1 MDISDN
7 PQIGTDQWPNRNTST
22 GGDGTPI
29 DDINCTD
36 NMPDEYHVHAHL
48 SIIVNGEAKS
58 VPAEIGFVSL
68 TGGTRCVYYMHTHDK
83 SGKIHMEAAAPRSF
97 TLGQL
102 FRIWGQPLEDTNV
115 AGYQG
120 LPIRLFVVDGSSVS
134 QVEATDWAGLELTS
148 HRQVTIEIGT
158 PIDEIPT
165 FTWSSN

>member
-1 MDISDN
+1 M
-7 PQIGTDQWPNRNTST
+7 TS
-22 GGDGTPI
+22 P
-29 DDINCTD
+29 
-36 NMPDEYHVHAHL
+36 
-48 SIIVNGEAKS
+48 
-58 VPAEIGFVSL
+58 
-68 TGGTRCVYYMHTHDK
+68 
-83 SGKIHMEAAAPRSF
+83 EAAAPRSF